1 MATDPYPNGRAMLS
15 ALREKARSAHRTGL
29 GTSTQSLQELAVFDR
44 FLCRV
49 FSVDDCPFALKGGTG
64 MLARLPGA
72 RRTTDVDLETA
83 EMNIDEAISQLT
95 AAASIDLGD
104 HLEFR
109 YQQHRDTG
117 GPNQPGLQAAEVTYS
132 VTVRGVG
139 TRQPIKV
146 DLAIHK
152 RTPTAPL
159 EEIVPAFRL
168 DLPRLGPIYRYKAIA
183 VEDQIADKACA
194 TMSTYG
200 GIPSSRSKDLI
211 DLAILARTAS
221 IDARKLRSSVFT
233 EAAHRHLHAFSA
245 LAVPRSMTDP
255 YAIGARSVAVLS
267 DLLNPDDAV
276 ALVNKMLFP
285 ALSGEVEDGRWHP
298 AEQKWI
304 TRR

>member
-1 MATDPYPNGRAMLS
+1 MANDPYPDGRAMLA
-15 ALREKARSAHRTGL
+15 ALKEKARSAHRAGL
-29 GTSTQSLQELAVFDR
+29 GTSIQSLQDLAIFDR

-49 FSVDDCPFALKGGTG
+49 FSVDDCPFALKGGTS

-83 EMNIDEAISQLT
+83 EMSIDEAITQLT
-95 AAASIDLGD
+95 QAASADLGD

-109 YQQHRDTG
+109 YLHHRDTG

-132 VTVRGVG
+132 VTVRGAG
-139 TRQPIKV
+139 TRNPIKV

-159 EEIVPAFRL
+159 ESIVPAFRL
-168 DLPRLGPIYRYKAIA
+168 DLPRLGTVYAYQAIA

-194 TMSTYG
+194 TMSIYG
-200 GIPSSRSKDLI
+200 GLPSTRSKDLI
-211 DLAILARTAS
+211 DLAILARTVR
-221 IDARKLRSSVFT
+221 IDARQPRSSVFT
-233 EAAHRHLHAFSA
+233 EAAHRHLPAFMA

-255 YAIGARSVAVLS
+255 YPNGAKDVAVLH

-276 ALVNKMLFP
+276 DLVNRMLRP
-285 ALSGEVEDGRWHP
+285 ALTGEITDGQWDP
-298 AEQKWI
+298 TQQEWI
-304 TRR
+304 PHN